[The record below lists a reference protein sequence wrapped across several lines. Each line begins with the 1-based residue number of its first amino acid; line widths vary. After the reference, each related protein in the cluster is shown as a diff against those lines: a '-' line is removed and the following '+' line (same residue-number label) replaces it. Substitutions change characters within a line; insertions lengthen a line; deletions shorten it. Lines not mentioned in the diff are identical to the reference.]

1 MQTKFIQVAT
11 AAILLGAFYG
21 VKSLGTKPTEQ
32 EIALRAAKNAKNRG
46 KGNVDKEFWERVI
59 KIIKHILPGWNC
71 TESRYAVL
79 LLALLV
85 VRTLMSIWLADVNGR
100 VVKAIVNKNLKQFVY
115 RVSKTDSYADVS
127 TDICT
132 FLVCFAIFYCQLSY

>member
-1 MQTKFIQVAT
+1 MFG
-11 AAILLGAFYG
+11 AIYGA
-21 VKSLGTKPTEQ
+21 KSLRAQPSEQ
-32 EIALRAAKNAKNRG
+32 EIALKAAKTAKNRG

-59 KIIKHILPGWNC
+59 KIIKHILPTWNC

-100 VVKAIVNKNLKQFVY
+100 VVKAIVNKNLKQFIY
-115 RVSKTDSYADVS
+115 RVSQQDK
-127 TDICT
+127 
-132 FLVCFAIFYCQLSY
+132 

>member
-1 MQTKFIQVAT
+1 MLIIQIAT
-11 AAILLGAFYG
+11 AVILLGAFYG
-21 VKSLGTKPTEQ
+21 AKSLRTRPTEQ
-32 EIALRAAKNAKNRG
+32 EIALKAAKNAKNRG

-59 KIIKHILPGWNC
+59 KIIKHILPKWNC
-71 TESRYAVL
+71 TESRYAIL

-115 RVSKTDSYADVS
+115 RVSKTVLKGDVS
-127 TDICT
+127 LDFRFVPLCSA
-132 FLVCFAIFYCQLSY
+132 FVHCQLSY

>member
-1 MQTKFIQVAT
+1 M
-11 AAILLGAFYG
+11 
-21 VKSLGTKPTEQ
+21 
-32 EIALRAAKNAKNRG
+32 ALRAAKNAKNRG

-59 KIIKHILPGWNC
+59 KIIKHILPNWNC

-100 VVKAIVNKNLKQFVY
+100 VVKAIVNKNL
-115 RVSKTDSYADVS
+115 R
-127 TDICT
+127 
-132 FLVCFAIFYCQLSY
+132 